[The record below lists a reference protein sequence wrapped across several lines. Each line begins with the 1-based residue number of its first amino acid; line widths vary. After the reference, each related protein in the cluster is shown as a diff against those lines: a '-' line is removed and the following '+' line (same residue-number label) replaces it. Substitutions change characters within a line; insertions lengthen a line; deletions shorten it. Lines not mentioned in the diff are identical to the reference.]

1 MDSRKCRFCNCPLN
15 RVFIDLD
22 ESPLANSFLK
32 ESDFNTEKFYPLCTY
47 LCENC
52 FLVQLEEQ
60 ETPENIFSNYAYFS
74 SFSTTWLKHAQDFVE
89 MITKRLSLNN
99 QSLVIEIASND
110 GYLLQNFIKKNI
122 SVLGIE
128 PARNVAKAAIGSNI
142 PTLVKFFNSK
152 LAKKLTKDGTI
163 ADLIIGNNVLAHVPC
178 LNDFIDGLK
187 ILLKPSGV
195 ITLEFPHLLQL
206 MKNNQFDTIYHEHF
220 SYFSLLTTQK
230 IFDNHDLKIFDVD
243 EISTHGGSLRLYVTH
258 KENNQILVSNNVLI
272 VLEKEKFFGL
282 EKISTYDKFSK
293 HISKINF
300 DLQNFIKTVKNE
312 SKSIVC
318 YGAPAKGNILLNYC
332 NLSSD
337 QIDYTVDKNPYKQN
351 LFLPGTHIP
360 IYSPEKI
367 KETKPDY
374 VLILPWNLKDEII
387 DEIKYIREWNGKFV
401 VPIPEV
407 KILN

>member
-128 PARNVAKAAIGSNI
+128 PARNVAKVAIGNRI

-163 ADLIIGNNVLAHVPC
+163 ADLIIGNNILAHVPC

-220 SYFSLLTTQK
+220 SYFSLLTVKK
-230 IFDNHDLKIFDVD
+230 IFDYHDLKIFEVD
-243 EISTHGGSLRLYVTH
+243 ELSTHGGSLRLFVTH
-258 KENNQILVSNNVLI
+258 NENNDVDEHPSVRLILDKEKKFGLDKLETYKEFAQKVVKCKEDSVSKIKAIKDNGESIIGYGSPAKATTVLNYYGIDNNSIDYIIEDNEMKHGKLLPGVRIPIQSKNGVLDNPPDNILVLAWNFFDYIKKNNQEL
-272 VLEKEKFFGL
+272 
-282 EKISTYDKFSK
+282 
-293 HISKINF
+293 
-300 DLQNFIKTVKNE
+300 
-312 SKSIVC
+312 
-318 YGAPAKGNILLNYC
+318 
-332 NLSSD
+332 
-337 QIDYTVDKNPYKQN
+337 VDKGCE
-351 LFLPGTHIP
+351 FIT
-360 IYSPEKI
+360 
-367 KETKPDY
+367 
-374 VLILPWNLKDEII
+374 LKD
-387 DEIKYIREWNGKFV
+387 
-401 VPIPEV
+401 
-407 KILN
+407 

>member
-15 RVFIDLD
+15 RIFIDLD

-128 PARNVAKAAIGSNI
+128 PARNVAKVAIGNRIS
-142 PTLVKFFNSK
+142 TLVKFFNSK